1 MSYRVVPLSQL
12 SRQQV
17 TELAGLHHRVMHTL
31 LTDLGL
37 PMVEKYYQ
45 IACAD
50 SSVVGFCALSES
62 GSPLG
67 WSIGSA
73 NPDQLNRRLRESKL
87 WFIFQMLRT
96 LVIRPQVIRQLL
108 VSVRTTSVPLP
119 AGVFEWLYLGVDA
132 SARGQGLGYELMND
146 IIQAAR
152 EMKYKA
158 VVLSVEVEN
167 KSAIAL
173 YTRAGFMIVD
183 TFTEGSF
190 QRHRMK
196 LTF

>member
-1 MSYRVVPLSQL
+1 MNYRVIPLSQL
-12 SRQQV
+12 GKEQV
-17 TELAGLHHRVMHTL
+17 IELATLHHRVMHTL

-37 PMVEKYYQ
+37 PIVEKYYQ

-50 SSVVGFCALSES
+50 PAVLGFCALSES

-87 WFIFQMLRT
+87 WFALQMLRT
-96 LVIRPQVIRQLL
+96 LVTHPQVIRQLL

-119 AGVFEWLYLGVDA
+119 VGVFEWIYLGVDA

-146 IIQAAR
+146 IVQAAR
-152 EMKYKA
+152 EQNFKA
-158 VVLSVEVEN
+158 VVLSVEAEN
-167 KSAIAL
+167 KGAIAL
-173 YTRAGFMIVD
+173 YTRAGFKIID

-190 QRHRMK
+190 HRHRME
-196 LTF
+196 LIL